1 MIAIIDYGVGNLRSV
16 QRAFEYVGAETV
28 ITAHQEIIESASA
41 VVLPGVGAFGKAMSN
56 LERAG
61 LADVIRQVIAEG
73 HPFLGICLG
82 LQLLFEESDEMGQ
95 HRGLGVFGGQVKR
108 FEVGGRRHGYKVPQ
122 IGWNQIHIQRASP
135 LLKGVA
141 DGSYAYFVHS
151 YYVAPADPEIVLA
164 TTDYEIDYAS
174 IIGQGSV
181 FGIQFHPEKSQAVG
195 LRILRNFAELVEGK
209 VWSSFLP
216 LISVEE
222 SVSAYVRDAPR
233 RRLSSPM
240 IQ

>member
-1 MIAIIDYGVGNLRSV
+1 MSNVKRETSEKMIAIIDYGMGNLRSV
-16 QRAFEYVGAETV
+16 QRAFEYVGAEAIVT
-28 ITAHQEIIESASA
+28 TDRATIESASA

-56 LERAG
+56 LEQAG
-61 LADVIRQVIAEG
+61 LTDVIRQVIAEER
-73 HPFLGICLG
+73 PFLGICLG

-108 FEVGGRRHGYKVPQ
+108 FEVGLKVPQ
-122 IGWNQIHIQRASP
+122 IGWNQIHAQRASP
-135 LLKGVA
+135 LLESVA

-174 IIGQGSV
+174 IVGQGNV

-195 LRILRNFAELVEGK
+195 LRILRNFTALVESK
-209 VWSSFLP
+209 L
-216 LISVEE
+216 
-222 SVSAYVRDAPR
+222 
-233 RRLSSPM
+233 
-240 IQ
+240 

>member
-1 MIAIIDYGVGNLRSV
+1 MIAIVDYGMGNLRSV
-16 QRAFEYVGAETV
+16 QRAFEYVGAEAV
-28 ITAHQEIIESASA
+28 VTAHQETIKFASA

-61 LADVIRQVIAEG
+61 LTDVIREVIDQG

-82 LQLLFEESDEMGQ
+82 LQLLFEDSEEMGQ
-95 HRGLGVFGGQVKR
+95 YGGLSVFGGRVKR
-108 FEVGGRRHGYKVPQ
+108 FEVGLKVPQ

-135 LLKGVA
+135 LLEGVA

-174 IIGQGSV
+174 IIGQDNV

-195 LRILRNFAELVEGK
+195 LRILRNFTALVESGEQ
-209 VWSSFLP
+209 L
-216 LISVEE
+216 
-222 SVSAYVRDAPR
+222 
-233 RRLSSPM
+233 
-240 IQ
+240 